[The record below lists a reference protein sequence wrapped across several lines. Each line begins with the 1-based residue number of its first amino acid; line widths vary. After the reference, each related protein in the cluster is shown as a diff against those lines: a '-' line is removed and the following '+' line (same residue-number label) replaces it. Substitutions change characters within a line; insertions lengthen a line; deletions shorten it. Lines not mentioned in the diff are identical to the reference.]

1 MFKKLVL
8 IGILALTI
16 TGCSDMNLKDF
27 AEKKPELKIEEY
39 FLGKTSAS
47 GLFIDRLG
55 KVKRQFTVDM
65 EGIQEG
71 DLFILNET
79 FIYDDGEE
87 EFRRWEIKKTGD
99 KLYEGR
105 SSDIKGIALGERSG
119 NALNWHYTLK
129 LKYKDGIMLVKFD
142 DWLIMQ
148 DEKHVFNKATMK
160 IFGIPLGDVYLYLKQ
175 E

>member
-8 IGILALTI
+8 IGILALII

-79 FIYDDGEE
+79 FLYDDG
-87 EFRRWEIKKTGD
+87 
-99 KLYEGR
+99 
-105 SSDIKGIALGERSG
+105 
-119 NALNWHYTLK
+119 
-129 LKYKDGIMLVKFD
+129 
-142 DWLIMQ
+142 
-148 DEKHVFNKATMK
+148 
-160 IFGIPLGDVYLYLKQ
+160 
-175 E
+175 